1 MSFKGKNNLGSR
13 ETFFSRSL
21 YNCYAFTEDGTE
33 NVIPRLTENF
43 YFLERLFRGRTNQYF
58 YVISPKYS
66 KTKSISEGPTAP
78 ALVLDFVADAF
89 KKLQKEFIYA
99 FDREEITPETFIGN
113 PRVGLPVQKASH
125 NIENDYKMHVEN
137 INAAFLNSYINDSIR
152 PQIRSFETFFP
163 FYMDYI
169 KTVATNLPC
178 FRGAY
183 ITSALNSPINSG
195 LCIEIASYD
204 HASDKE
210 KYDLF
215 IQDKNFE
222 FYKVMA
228 AKHGFVVDK
237 NAPWRLV
244 TDFNPVMVGY
254 ANNRNSRLETID
266 DILASYYDMVYDN
279 EFEDF
284 ILMATRTYNAFARSN
299 PVIYHKTRE
308 NGCKTTTVI
317 APPLENASAIQ
328 KRFNN
333 YFWLEHYIVIKNIE
347 SKLEYP
353 PATLNKIIKNARE
366 LEKTFDTRKSLGYIE
381 RKFNEFM
388 HREGSLFYETAKRNM
403 KDQGKNPVSLLDDV
417 KRAVRATKT
426 KVY

>member
-333 YFWLEHYIVIKNIE
+333 YFWLEHYIVIKNN
-347 SKLEYP
+347 Y
-353 PATLNKIIKNARE
+353 
-366 LEKTFDTRKSLGYIE
+366 
-381 RKFNEFM
+381 
-388 HREGSLFYETAKRNM
+388 
-403 KDQGKNPVSLLDDV
+403 
-417 KRAVRATKT
+417 
-426 KVY
+426 